1 MSVVEVE
8 VEVGSTVIQIH
19 DKHVGCSVVEPALDE
34 VGIPL
39 DTIEVCLAEYG
50 VGLAIAFKSVDEAK

>member
-39 DTIEVCLAEYG
+39 DTIEVGLAE
-50 VGLAIAFKSVDEAK
+50 